1 MQIIKLITCGCIH
14 CCAGIILG
22 GRGGGGL
29 GRGVLLRC
37 EQEVI
42 HQKTVEVAVTVVIC
56 KMVSFQLFFKT
67 VRYYVL
73 VVE

>member
-1 MQIIKLITCGCIH
+1 M
-14 CCAGIILG
+14 
-22 GRGGGGL
+22 
-29 GRGVLLRC
+29 
-37 EQEVI
+37 I